1 MKATATVM
9 VTIPSRMVLIIII
22 LSLWCSSI
30 PPNTLLSSSFVIQH
44 QHHRHGVTRCASSS
58 SSRRK
63 DNNSNEAVVDRIKI
77 EGLLE
82 DEEFNRLVAIDKTLR
97 SLQLQLPAILTKPLT
112 PFTVE
117 EVYSKNDFS
126 LRVLVDDNNKNSN
139 NSNNNNNNNDED
151 LDDDDLDD
159 DFDDKFQENGTTKND
174 KENKEEEGVIIVN
187 SREELVALSDVLVL
201 STAAAQQAILFS
213 GGTTDTRVQI
223 ECQLI
228 IDDTYS
234 IIRIPWRAKIPTL
247 GSLSSR
253 YNNFE
258 GITDCYLSTTSSE
271 DDGSE
276 GDTSCD
282 GTGKV
287 ERFVIKK
294 SSFNG
299 RTLNG
304 PSIVQ
309 ALKSI
314 QSTVSNLQQNPILQ
328 NIVRDNSFFNTLRD
342 GFLDQAA
349 TAMSTRLSSVE
360 ISSNSTVDN
369 DDDDAT
375 FDPQDT
381 TVPIYQVNSMDEL
394 SIATGNGWIDEKS
407 SATIGNKKTTRK
419 ADTKQTGESSSSE
432 SSESP
437 SSSLSSS
444 MFHPPC
450 PGTKDWNEYVDTRS
464 CMIRFSND
472 IIPQLSDLS
481 IVDPKLFADD
491 VTYKIADESILM
503 TGCESLANF
512 YQSMALTRK
521 ATGGTWIMKRC
532 KVLDWT
538 NRTLAITYEVTTNS
552 LPQWTIR
559 GRDVY
564 DLDTTTSRE
573 DRPIINEIR
582 QGKMLALGPNG
593 NKIKLD
599 GRWLVD
605 NVAAAFQQ
613 QGGSSGSKSKSVK
626 VPRDFLTELLM
637 NQPSLSPFLQKQKST
652 LATTAPTSF
661 TTEAGSTGKKKLSKI
676 AAAACYYIMADLY
689 EDGLSL
695 FDMSSP
701 SSLTRARSPPA
712 FKHISENVELH
723 GYLGESILRGS
734 SLYNRSIGS
743 VIMGIRESIRQ
754 RRLLID
760 EEKTV
765 PPRVE
770 LLVPTGEIRL
780 TLTFLFRIPPPGA
793 GIIMPPS
800 TSSLSD
806 PPPIITSGLPLR
818 VELVSDYRIDPDTG
832 LIVEHR
838 LVETRINGQLSAGD
852 QVSRWIQRF
861 LKLDGGSDTN
871 TKTNSNGGEDA
882 LKAISDALS
891 WFRSI

>member
-9 VTIPSRMVLIIII
+9 VTIPSQMVLIIII

-58 SSRRK
+58 SSSRRK
-63 DNNSNEAVVDRIKI
+63 DNSNEAVVDRIKI

-82 DEEFNRLVAIDKTLR
+82 DKEFNRLVAIDKTLR

-139 NSNNNNNNNDED
+139 SNNNNNNNDED

-174 KENKEEEGVIIVN
+174 KENKEEEEGVIIVN

-271 DDGSE
+271 DDGSGGD

-282 GTGKV
+282 EIGKV

-407 SATIGNKKTTRK
+407 SATIGNRKTTGK
-419 ADTKQTGESSSSE
+419 ADAKQT
-432 SSESP
+432 
-437 SSSLSSS
+437 
-444 MFHPPC
+444 
-450 PGTKDWNEYVDTRS
+450 
-464 CMIRFSND
+464 
-472 IIPQLSDLS
+472 
-481 IVDPKLFADD
+481 
-491 VTYKIADESILM
+491 
-503 TGCESLANF
+503 
-512 YQSMALTRK
+512 
-521 ATGGTWIMKRC
+521 
-532 KVLDWT
+532 
-538 NRTLAITYEVTTNS
+538 
-552 LPQWTIR
+552 
-559 GRDVY
+559 
-564 DLDTTTSRE
+564 
-573 DRPIINEIR
+573 
-582 QGKMLALGPNG
+582 
-593 NKIKLD
+593 
-599 GRWLVD
+599 
-605 NVAAAFQQ
+605 
-613 QGGSSGSKSKSVK
+613 
-626 VPRDFLTELLM
+626 
-637 NQPSLSPFLQKQKST
+637 
-652 LATTAPTSF
+652 
-661 TTEAGSTGKKKLSKI
+661 
-676 AAAACYYIMADLY
+676 
-689 EDGLSL
+689 
-695 FDMSSP
+695 
-701 SSLTRARSPPA
+701 
-712 FKHISENVELH
+712 
-723 GYLGESILRGS
+723 
-734 SLYNRSIGS
+734 
-743 VIMGIRESIRQ
+743 
-754 RRLLID
+754 
-760 EEKTV
+760 
-765 PPRVE
+765 
-770 LLVPTGEIRL
+770 
-780 TLTFLFRIPPPGA
+780 
-793 GIIMPPS
+793 
-800 TSSLSD
+800 
-806 PPPIITSGLPLR
+806 
-818 VELVSDYRIDPDTG
+818 
-832 LIVEHR
+832 
-838 LVETRINGQLSAGD
+838 
-852 QVSRWIQRF
+852 
-861 LKLDGGSDTN
+861 
-871 TKTNSNGGEDA
+871 
-882 LKAISDALS
+882 
-891 WFRSI
+891 

>member
-1 MKATATVM
+1 MKAVAAAAA
-9 VTIPSRMVLIIII
+9 IPSRMVLIAIII
-22 LSLWCSSI
+22 SLLWCYIMI
-30 PPNTLLSSSFVIQH
+30 PPNTLLLSSFVIQH
-44 QHHRHGVTRCASSS
+44 QRQRQHHRRHGITRWASTSTSS
-58 SSRRK
+58 TRRK
-63 DNNSNEAVVDRIKI
+63 DNINDIVVDRIKI
-77 EGLLE
+77 EGLID

-97 SLQLQLPAILTKPLT
+97 SLQLQLPAVLTKPLT
-112 PFTVE
+112 PSTVE
-117 EVYSKNDFS
+117 EVYSKKDFS
-126 LRVLVDDNNKNSN
+126 LSVLVDDKNKNSN
-139 NSNNNNNNNDED
+139 SNNNNDED

-159 DFDDKFQENGTTKND
+159 DFDDKFQENGTTKNE
-174 KENKEEEGVIIVN
+174 KENKEEEGIVILN
-187 SREELVALSDVLVL
+187 SRDELVALSDVLVL

-228 IDDTYS
+228 IDDTFS

-271 DDGSE
+271 DDGSR
-276 GDTSCD
+276 GDTCID
-282 GTGKV
+282 GIGKV

-294 SSFNG
+294 SSLNG
-299 RTLNG
+299 VTLNG

-360 ISSNSTVDN
+360 VSSSSTVD
-369 DDDDAT
+369 DDDDDT
-375 FDPQDT
+375 NFDPQNT

-419 ADTKQTGESSSSE
+419 TDEKQTKESS
-432 SSESP
+432 

-444 MFHPPC
+444 LFHPPC

-464 CMIRFSND
+464 CFIRFSND
-472 IIPQLSDLS
+472 IIPKLSDLS
-481 IVDPKLFADD
+481 IVDPYLFADD
-491 VTYKIADESILM
+491 ITYKMADESILM
-503 TGCESLANF
+503 TGRESLANF

-521 ATGGTWIMKRC
+521 GTGGTWTLNRC

-538 NRTLAITYEVTTNS
+538 NRTIAITYEVTTNS

-573 DRPIINEIR
+573 DRPVISEIR
-582 QGKMLALGPNG
+582 QGKMIAVGANG

-613 QGGSSGSKSKSVK
+613 QGDSSGSKSKSVL

-637 NQPSLSPFLQKQKST
+637 NQPSLSPFLQKQKSSS
-652 LATTAPTSF
+652 ATTPSSF
-661 TTEAGSTGKKKLSKI
+661 TTEARSTGKKKLSKI

-695 FDMSSP
+695 FDMSS
-701 SSLTRARSPPA
+701 SSSSTRTRSPPG
-712 FKHISENVELH
+712 FKHIAENVELR

-734 SLYNRSIGS
+734 SLYNRSIES

-754 RRLLID
+754 RRLLI
-760 EEKTV
+760 EEGKIV

-780 TLTFLFRIPPPGA
+780 SLTFLFRIPPPRA
-793 GIIMPPS
+793 GIIMPSS
-800 TSSLSD
+800 TSSD

-832 LIVEHR
+832 LIVENR

-861 LKLDGGSDTN
+861 LKLEGGSDTN
-871 TKTNSNGGEDA
+871 TKINSNGGEDA